1 MWRGLD
7 RYQYLKW
14 FFLREKKS
22 YLLGIVALLLIA
34 LIQLFPPYAVKEVVD
49 LMASRTLTVR
59 DLWFW
64 TGLCLLAALIRYVLG
79 YVWRIA
85 LYGAANRLG
94 KWLRNQIF
102 VHYTRMSPSFFHRWR
117 TGDLMAHATNDIQ
130 AIVATAGDGVLT
142 LVDSLITG
150 GLVVLTMFFF
160 IDESLTVVALLP
172 MPVIA
177 WTTRK
182 YGKMMNRRF
191 RDAQEAFSRMNGK
204 AQENISGVRMVKA
217 FGMEEAEKEAFSRI
231 TGEVADKNIAVARV
245 HALFDPTIMLS
256 TGFSFLFSIAYGSYL
271 VAGESL
277 TIGQLTQFTIY
288 LGQLVWPMLAFGF
301 LINMVERGRASY
313 DRVIKLLEEESDVK
327 DGPEPEREIPDGDI
341 IIRVNRFHYPRQK
354 TPALKDI
361 HLSIGCGQTIGIT
374 GKTGSGKT
382 TLIRLLLRE
391 FDVTDGEILFGSF
404 PVERVSPAS
413 LRKKMGYVPQEHIL
427 FTGTVYENIAFA
439 KPDAK
444 PEEVEKAA
452 KIASI
457 HQDVLNFPDGYE
469 TIVGERGV
477 ALSGGQKQRI
487 SLARALITDPDV
499 LILDDALSAVDAR
512 TEYNILKQLAENRKN
527 KTTLIIAH
535 RISAIESADWII
547 VLDQG
552 QIIER
557 GDHTSLMRKNGWYR
571 HMYER
576 QQLEL
581 W

>member
-1 MWRGLD
+1 VWRGLD

-14 FFLREKKS
+14 FFQREKKS
-22 YLLGIVALLLIA
+22 YLLGIIALLLIA

-59 DLWFW
+59 DLWLW

-160 IDESLTVVALLP
+160 IDESLTAVALLP

-177 WTTRK
+177 WVTRK
-182 YGKMMNRRF
+182 FGKMMNRRF
-191 RDAQEAFSRMNGK
+191 RKAQEAFSRMNGK

-256 TGFSFLFSIAYGSYL
+256 AGFSFLFSISYGSYL
-271 VAGESL
+271 VAGGTL

-301 LINMVERGRASY
+301 LINLVERGRASY

-327 DGPEPEREIPDGDI
+327 DGPDPGREIPDGDI
-341 IIRVNRFHYPRQK
+341 IIRVNRFHYPGQK
-354 TPALKDI
+354 MPALKDI
-361 HLSIGCGQTIGIT
+361 HLSIGRGETIGIT

-391 FDVTDGEILFGSF
+391 FDVTDGEIRFGSF
-404 PVERVSPAS
+404 PVDRVSPAS
-413 LRKKMGYVPQEHIL
+413 LRRKMGYVPQEHIL
-427 FTGTVYENIAFA
+427 FTGSVYENIAFA

-452 KIASI
+452 KIASV

-487 SLARALITDPDV
+487 SLARALIIDPDV
-499 LILDDALSAVDAR
+499 LILDDSLSAVDAR
-512 TEYNILKQLAENRKN
+512 MEYNILKQLAENRKN

-552 QIIER
+552 QIAEQ
-557 GDHTSLMRKNGWYR
+557 GDHASLMRKNGWYR